1 MLGVHPMTVSKW
13 ERDLAEPT
21 PYNVQQL
28 LLMEEGAGQMGE
40 DDRKR
45 FVAMIAT
52 GSSSALAVV
61 VSLAVREFGQRRGG
75 GESPE
80 AA

>member
-52 GSSSALAVV
+52 GLFVGALALV
-61 VSLAVREFGQRRGG
+61 VSLAVREFGRRGWW
-75 GESPE
+75 
-80 AA
+80 